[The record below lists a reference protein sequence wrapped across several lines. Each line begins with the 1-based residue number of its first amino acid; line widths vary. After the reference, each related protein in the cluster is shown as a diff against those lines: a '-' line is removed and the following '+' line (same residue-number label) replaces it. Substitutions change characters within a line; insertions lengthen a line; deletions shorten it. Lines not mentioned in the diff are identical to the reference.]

1 MFNDSYIPNNGRF
14 VEEINVSA
22 FDDRSGVIKGF
33 LFNLSLNGKNPNVFD
48 TALQDLSENAIGADG
63 GILLAEML
71 TRNQILRKLTLRC
84 K

>member
-1 MFNDSYIPNNGRF
+1 MIDLDIFNF
-14 VEEINVSA
+14 
-22 FDDRSGVIKGF
+22 
-33 LFNLSLNGKNPNVFD
+33 SLNGKNLNVFD